1 VRTYGLQL
9 SPAAQRYAERLLGL
23 PAMQEWE
30 AAALRE
36 PWREV
41 DHEAEALQVGT
52 VTADHRVPAAG

>member
-9 SPAAQRYAERLLGL
+9 SPPSQQYAERLLGL
-23 PAMQEWE
+23 PAMREWE
-30 AAALRE
+30 AAALAE